1 MKIGV
6 FWTKIP
12 MFFQNSD
19 QNRQFLS
26 KIPRFQM
33 KQAPL
38 NPRIKFFRNFRL
50 KNFLEK
56 ISWFKLSRNNAEQ
69 AEHVSKN
76 KPDDRFNNCR
86 WGEWLKIST
95 FLLKISTKAPKTFFW
110 ANFGRVLG
118 LFWALKLVLYAI
130 NIPDK
135 ILERYLWF
143 IKVIYLWVFSTPNV
157 ILTIF

>member
-1 MKIGV
+1 MTPQCLKVTCHKKLKKKINSK
-6 FWTKIP
+6 FILCRKLSIFERKYAC
-12 MFFQNSD
+12 FFQNSD

-26 KIPRFQM
+26 KVSRFQM

-76 KPDDRFNNCR
+76 KPDDRFNHRC
-86 WGEWLKIST
+86 WGEWFKIST
-95 FLLKISTKAPKTFFW
+95 FWLKISTKAPKTPYKVRLEPFE
-110 ANFGRVLG
+110 
-118 LFWALKLVLYAI
+118 
-130 NIPDK
+130 P
-135 ILERYLWF
+135 ILSE
-143 IKVIYLWVFSTPNV
+143 
-157 ILTIF
+157 